1 MRGNTDGTHA
11 RTAATMRDAE
21 GLVQVDVAN
30 IGAEVARTAQPHLG
44 VEVGAVHVDL
54 TAVAV
59 DDFADLAH
67 RRFEDTV
74 GRGVGDH
81 ERAEPVGM
89 LGGLGAEVGNI
100 HVSVGVAGNRHNLEA
115 RDHGAGRI
123 GAMRRDRNQANLP
136 MRLATGLV
144 VGADDQKPR
153 ILSLRASVGL
163 QRGCRKARN
172 LSEPVAELVHHRQ
185 VALRLIAR
193 REGMN
198 RGPLRPRERHHL
210 HTGIQ
215 LHRAGAERDHRG
227 RQRKVLGLQRAHVA
241 EHLVLGV
248 VARKDSKR
256 QQRRAAYQRLG
267 PRCIGLLKGG
277 GNGRTDEGGGD
288 GLHLGKGAP
297 LVECDSHTARKR
309 AEVKACGKRGGHRL
323 RRGVGREQ
331 HHHRVEPRTCGNLQA
346 GPLQRC
352 GQHRRQRPY
361 ATCNPAKAFGTVVG
375 RIHARHNSK
384 QHLRGADV
392 ARRLVATDVLL
403 ARLQRQ
409 PECRIAR
416 AIARLAHEPAG
427 HDPLERLAAG
437 KEARVRTAKAQR
449 NAEALRRTN
458 SDVGTL
464 LTCTAPENR
473 SKRVGGENRRDARS
487 PRGRE
492 GRRKVADPPRRRR
505 VLQQ

>member
-1 MRGNTDGTHA
+1 M
-11 RTAATMRDAE
+11 
-21 GLVQVDVAN
+21 
-30 IGAEVARTAQPHLG
+30 
-44 VEVGAVHVDL
+44 
-54 TAVAV
+54 AV
-59 DDFADLAH
+59 DDFADLAY

-89 LGGLGAEVGNI
+89 LGGLGAEVDNI
-100 HVSVGVAGNRHNLEA
+100 DISVGITGNRYHRKA

-123 GAMRRDRNQANLP
+123 CAMRRDGNQADLP

-227 RQRKVLGLQRAHVA
+227 RQRKVLGLERAHVA
-241 EHLVLGV
+241 EHLVLCVITGEHCEG
-248 VARKDSKR
+248 
-256 QQRRAAYQRLG
+256 QQRRAAYERLG
-267 PRCIGLLKGG
+267 PARVGLFQLGLQ
-277 GNGRTDEGGGD
+277 RTANQGARH

-297 LVECDSHTARKR
+297 LVECDSHTARER
-309 AEVKACGKRGGHRL
+309 AEVKAGSQRGGHRL

-409 PECRIAR
+409 PECRVAR

-427 HDPLERLAAG
+427 HDPLERLATG
-437 KEARVRTAKAQR
+437 EEARVRAAKAQR
-449 NAEALRRTN
+449 NAEPLRRTN
-458 SDVGTL
+458 SDVGPL
-464 LTCTAPENR
+464 LTGAAPEHR
-473 SKRVGGENRRDARS
+473 RQRIRGENRGDARS
-487 PRGRE
+487 ARGRE
-492 GRRKVADPPRRRR
+492 GRRQVADPPRRRR